1 MAEEEA
7 TKSEKARKENDRSI
21 GFLRRTTTES
31 SAPVSSRSCPLFRPF
46 DLRARREH
54 EALLFS
60 RKRKESESENR
71 AKRGERGGPR
81 RESFFFLPRRDWQGS
96 EKNRPRAKAANSS
109 LARPNPDSGAKLSA
123 LENHRCRR
131 EREKE
136 ARRALESARKE
147 RKGRQRFFRG
157 DWRTSS
163 ALSLDSRLSRSLFF
177 LFSQPRPRTPS
188 PPPPLPHSTTGHPR
202 RRPGRQARLPL
213 PRGPRQVRPLGQAR
227 RHVEGGGHAGLHRPD
242 GRPRGLGE
250 ARAALSVRPG
260 DVRDRHVKWF
270 EEKHRIDRDARE
282 SSRESARECK
292 RERESNRVREI
303 KSARARKEKRRACV

>member
-163 ALSLDSRLSRSLFF
+163 ALSLDSRLSRSLFY
-177 LFSQPRPRTPS
+177 LFSQS
-188 PPPPLPHSTTGHPR
+188 H
-202 RRPGRQARLPL
+202 
-213 PRGPRQVRPLGQAR
+213 
-227 RHVEGGGHAGLHRPD
+227 
-242 GRPRGLGE
+242 
-250 ARAALSVRPG
+250 
-260 DVRDRHVKWF
+260 
-270 EEKHRIDRDARE
+270 
-282 SSRESARECK
+282 
-292 RERESNRVREI
+292 
-303 KSARARKEKRRACV
+303 